1 MKRLFSKSL
10 AFLCI
15 AALSCGLFSVG
26 VSAAVT
32 EGTDFEVIQTF
43 ETAEEQE
50 QAGPSNANSG
60 VPDEVKIVTGEEALS
75 GESSMSISHKDANWS
90 FDFLMKE
97 APAPTISEAN
107 GIFFRFKTN
116 AAKGAFWYLNDGPE
130 TDGDWS
136 HNVGAFHFVSD
147 EGKVTL
153 NAATGSLPEDNFSGY
168 VFIDIKDRMG
178 NIDLTPI
185 RLMFNAWSGVNW
197 MGKSSYI
204 DNVGYYKVENAG
216 DTTQYQALTEA
227 IEAAYPPPPPGLYLS
242 YEDDPTPA
250 ESATGRYGLKPKL
263 TAHVSGQLNDKT
275 VLWSIQEGDAVI
287 ESADEERP
295 LYSQEGPITVADAT
309 QIQYTGAN
317 FIDDCWS
324 SWTVDGTRYWMHSDD
339 WGNQT
344 QKFIGTVDHPVQE
357 KVFNKTR
364 EELFTNNDEING
376 QPWITNIYKDGYG
389 GLLAFLHLEH
399 AGENNQKG
407 RVGLAYSTDNGDTF
421 TFLGEI
427 VVPHASRDTNADE
440 GGGNIQGCPYI
451 VKDNYIYVYFNEINT
466 CVARADLT
474 EVINAARE
482 GTVCKWY
489 KGLDATNTGN
499 WTWTEPGI
507 GGDCSPIGIPGGAN
521 VAGICH
527 TQAAYSTFDN
537 KYYLKARN
545 NQRVRFYIMWANHD
559 VGTLWNKS
567 LSSDVDAQIWKGGQ
581 DRGEFERICHRLIE
595 RYFPLPNYYT
605 IDGKPVFMIYE
616 PDTLVR
622 GLGGIEATRDAL
634 AWLREQV
641 EKAGIPGLHLQFAY
655 RKNLEKNIT
664 GVMGDNHGTGWDTIE
679 RLGFDSATNY
689 QFCHLTDIDRD
700 YLEILEDIRKNY
712 AQMSAMGRPLYFPH
726 VSLGWD
732 NNPRYHAFRPGITRN
747 NTPENVEKALR
758 MAKDYL
764 DAHPGQ
770 PPLVTI
776 NSWNEWT
783 ECSYLQP
790 DNLYGYGYLEAVKRV
805 FLEANEDWRAQVS
818 VTLPIAKEPVPL
830 P

>member
-427 VVPHASRDTNADE
+427 VVPHASRDTNANE

-537 KYYLKARN
+537 KYYLVTTSMNWGGVNTYVKLWQSEDGVVWTLYKNIADEPASNYLENGGWQYASIVDCGNGENATVGQSFYLYCGNETSYPDKMTMKRWTITLGADSDQGPGSEQSCYIDFKDSGKVVVRAALKEDPSVYKDFTFTVLSDTTALQEAILEAEAVYGEYTEESLKA
-545 NQRVRFYIMWANHD
+545 
-559 VGTLWNKS
+559 L
-567 LSSDVDAQIWKGGQ
+567 
-581 DRGEFERICHRLIE
+581 E
-595 RYFPLPNYYT
+595 
-605 IDGKPVFMIYE
+605 
-616 PDTLVR
+616 
-622 GLGGIEATRDAL
+622 DAL
-634 AWLREQV
+634 AEAKRIVDAEDVSQKQINEALKALQQAMEGLT
-641 EKAGIPGLHLQFAY
+641 EKGTTPPTNADQKPTSTTASTVPAGEDDEIPP
-655 RKNLEKNIT
+655 T
-664 GVMGDNHGTGWDTIE
+664 GVAQAVWPLTLSALAITA
-679 RLGFDSATNY
+679 LGA
-689 QFCHLTDIDRD
+689 L
-700 YLEILEDIRKNY
+700 
-712 AQMSAMGRPLYFPH
+712 LY
-726 VSLGWD
+726 
-732 NNPRYHAFRPGITRN
+732 TQRN
-747 NTPENVEKALR
+747 NRRK
-758 MAKDYL
+758 
-764 DAHPGQ
+764 
-770 PPLVTI
+770 
-776 NSWNEWT
+776 
-783 ECSYLQP
+783 
-790 DNLYGYGYLEAVKRV
+790 
-805 FLEANEDWRAQVS
+805 EDMHD
-818 VTLPIAKEPVPL
+818 
-830 P
+830 